1 MGAKVTWT
9 ENSVT
14 VTGPP
19 RDSSGRKVLQGID
32 INMNKMPDVAM
43 TLAVVALSPS
53 LKSIKKNQLPLK
65 SSPWTG
71 HASDDKNLVISFS
84 DDDSGSSDFEKGTA
98 FNLERTVKR
107 PNSSLECSNKLQLPR
122 NSRSLQKEVPK
133 NLPSSCTSRLSP
145 GLITALHYVASGGS
159 VNVVDAVRLLITA
172 GAHVSCVDADDNL
185 PFDVIVV
192 PPKLQRI
199 KAVLEELLLDNGSDN
214 GFVGKFLGPV
224 SVDASSLGS
233 FESQM
238 PCLALILSNP
248 MLRNRMPGHT
258 CKLLTNLHC

>member
-9 ENSVT
+9 ENSIT

-43 TLAVVALSPS
+43 TLVVVALSPS
-53 LKSIKKNQLPLK
+53 L
-65 SSPWTG
+65 
-71 HASDDKNLVISFS
+71 V
-84 DDDSGSSDFEKGTA
+84 GSSDFEKGTA
-98 FNLERTVKR
+98 FNLERTVKG

-145 GLITALHYVASGGS
+145 GLCFSRKMWSHKSVHQSSLITALHYVASGGS

-172 GAHVSCVDADDNL
+172 GAHVSCVDADGNL
-185 PFDVIVV
+185 RFDVIVV

-214 GFVGKFLGPV
+214 GSVGKFLGPV

-238 PCLALILSNP
+238 PCLALILSHP